1 MKNNEIAKIFQAIAA
16 YLDMEGVPFKP
27 RAYEKAALALESMSE
42 DVADIYK
49 REGVK
54 GLKGIPGIGESIAQ
68 KIAEYLETGKIEYF
82 EELKKKIPVDVAELT
97 AIEGVGPKMAK
108 ALYEQLGIRTIDELE
123 QAALQGKIRKL
134 PGFGL
139 KKEQRVLKGI
149 SFYKQ
154 SSGRFVLGFVVPL
167 VEKIEA
173 GLRRLEEVE
182 ELAVAGSN
190 RRWKETV
197 GDLDILVVSSN
208 PERVMAE
215 FTSLPEVIYV
225 YAKGPTK
232 SSVKLANRMDVDL
245 RVVPRESFG
254 AALLYFTGSKEHNIQ
269 LRNIAIKKGLKLNE
283 YGVFKG
289 EKRIAGETEEEVY
302 AALGLPY
309 IEPELREGAGEIE
322 AAMEGR
328 LPKLISYGSLKG
340 DLQVQTNWTDG
351 AQSIAEMAE
360 AARKAGLSYIVITD
374 HTRSLAMTG
383 GLDEEKLLRQMK
395 EIDALNRKLRGFRIL
410 KGAEVNILQDG
421 RLDIADQVLEK
432 LDMVGAAVHSHFGM
446 PRSEMTRRIIRAMQN
461 PHVDVLFHPTGRI
474 IQRREPYDVD
484 IDAVIRAAKET
495 GTILEIDA
503 YPERL
508 DMKDEHI
515 RKAVEAGV
523 KMVIDSDAH
532 QASHFGY
539 LKLGIA
545 QARRGWATASD
556 VLNTKPLEQ
565 FLAALKK
572 MKGSPVIDRR
582 SQRERRES
590 REP

>member
-1 MKNNEIAKIFQAIAA
+1 MKNVEIAKIFQAIAA

-49 REGVK
+49 RDGVK
-54 GLKGIPGIGESIAQ
+54 GLKGIPGIGESMAQ

-123 QAALQGKIRKL
+123 RAALQGKIRKL

-139 KKEQRVLKGI
+139 KKEQRILRGI

-154 SSGRFVLGFVVPL
+154 ASGRFLLGFVIPL

-173 GLRRLEEVE
+173 RLRQLEEVE

-432 LDMVGAAVHSHFGM
+432 LDVVGAAVHSHFAM

-461 PHVDVLFHPTGRI
+461 PHVDILFHPTGRI

-539 LKLGIA
+539 LRLGIA
-545 QARRGWATASD
+545 QARRGWATAGD

-572 MKGSPVIDRR
+572 MK
-582 SQRERRES
+582 ES
-590 REP
+590 AVVRHRA

>member
-1 MKNNEIAKIFQAIAA
+1 MKNVEIAKIFQAIAA

-27 RAYEKAALALESMSE
+27 RAYEKAALALEGMSE

-54 GLKGIPGIGESIAQ
+54 GLKGIPGIGESMAQ

-139 KKEQRVLKGI
+139 KKEQRILRGI

-154 SSGRFVLGFVVPL
+154 SSGRFILGFVIPL

-173 GLRRLEEVE
+173 RLRRLEEVE

-421 RLDIADQVLEK
+421 RLDIADEVLEK
-432 LDMVGAAVHSHFGM
+432 LDVVGAAVHSHFAM

-461 PHVDVLFHPTGRI
+461 RHVDILFHPTGRI

-495 GTILEIDA
+495 GTVLEIDA

-545 QARRGWATASD
+545 QARRGWATAGD

-565 FLAALKK
+565 FLAALKR
-572 MKGSPVIDRR
+572 MK
-582 SQRERRES
+582 ES
-590 REP
+590 AVVRHRA

>member
-1 MKNNEIAKIFQAIAA
+1 MKNTEIAKIFQAIAA

-97 AIEGVGPKMAK
+97 AIEGIGPKMAK

-139 KKEQRVLKGI
+139 KKEQRILRGI

-154 SSGRFVLGFVVPL
+154 SSGRFILGFIIPL

-173 GLRRLEEVE
+173 RLRRLEEVE

-328 LPKLISYGSLKG
+328 LPKLIAYGSLKG

-432 LDMVGAAVHSHFGM
+432 LDVVGAAVHSHFAM

-461 PHVDVLFHPTGRI
+461 PHVDILFHPTGRI

-484 IDAVIRAAKET
+484 IDAVIQAAKET

-565 FLAALKK
+565 FLAALKRIK
-572 MKGSPVIDRR
+572 ESPVIRR
-582 SQRERRES
+582 RA
-590 REP
+590 